1 MESLLAGRIALV
13 TGAAGAIG
21 ASIAGELAQAGA
33 RVAVTDLPD
42 RLAAA
47 SEVARSA
54 DPEGLTSTALPLDVA
69 DPASV
74 AAAFGASERH
84 FGGPVDVLIN
94 NAAWRRPGPALEA
107 TPDDWDHTIAVTLT
121 GTYHCSVEAVRRL
134 ETGVSIVNVA
144 SQLGLVGLAD
154 AAAYTA
160 AKGGVVNLTRS
171 LALEWAD
178 RGIRVNAV
186 APGPVDTPLLRD
198 RMDTLGQD
206 PSVYTSRIPLG
217 RLGTASDVASV
228 VRFLASDEARWI
240 TGQVF
245 VVDGGWT
252 AA

>member
-1 MESLLAGRIALV
+1 MEPQLAGRIALV

-21 ASIAGELAQAGA
+21 SAIAGALAEAGA

-47 SEVARSA
+47 AEVARSA
-54 DPEGLTSTALPLDVA
+54 DPEGLTATALPLDVA

-74 AAAFGASERH
+74 ASAFEAAERH
-84 FGGPVDVLIN
+84 LGGPVDVLVN
-94 NAAWRRPGPALEA
+94 NAAWRRPGPALDA
-107 TPDDWDHTIAVTLT
+107 TAYDWDRTLAVTLS

-134 ETGVSIVNVA
+134 EGTASIVNVA

-171 LALEWAD
+171 LALEWAG
-178 RGIRVNAV
+178 RGVRVNAV

-198 RMDTLGQD
+198 RMTTLGQD
-206 PSVYTSRIPLG
+206 PSAYTDRIPLG
-217 RLGTASDVASV
+217 RLGTATDVASV
-228 VRFLASDEARWI
+228 VRFLASDEAAWV